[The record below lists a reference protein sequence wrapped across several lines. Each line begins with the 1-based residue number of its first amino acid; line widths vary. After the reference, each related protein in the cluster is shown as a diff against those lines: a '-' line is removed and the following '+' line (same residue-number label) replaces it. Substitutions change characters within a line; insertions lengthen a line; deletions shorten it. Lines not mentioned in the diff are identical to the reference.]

1 MSNYSGALEDANKVL
16 LHLREP
22 YNPGALIVKGD
33 ALYHMGMFEHSLVSY
48 YRAARQPDLL
58 SKFVHLS
65 YRFVYS
71 PSLFCNQKDQINT
84 AIESTNNPSLFN

>member
-65 YRFVYS
+65 YLRKKNGNS
-71 PSLFCNQKDQINT
+71 PIVVLQLKGS
-84 AIESTNNPSLFN
+84 A